1 MLMYHNLGMEINGL
15 TDMEMDALESQKEE
29 ETEKDVYELLKIKDL
44 IIKTLKQTNMTLT
57 KFSF

>member
-1 MLMYHNLGMEINGL
+1 MEINGL
-15 TDMEMDALESQKEE
+15 TNMEMDALESQKEQE

-57 KFSF
+57 KFNFF